1 MPLVKVTARV
11 PFGTGAGGCER
22 ANEDGQTTH
31 VEAKAASADQAPIDL
46 LEMMPTMKTDLDLAL
61 SRVMDGLVAP
71 GGMLQLGAHRQFD
84 RDLPLIAAAPPSL
97 AHYFAYFCAQH
108 GDKEFLIDDGVRL
121 TFAQAYAAARTAAG
135 GLVAGH
141 GVARGDRVGIAARN
155 SANWVVAYMAVLMA
169 GGVAVLLN
177 GWWSGDELVVGV
189 DMVGCRLVLADRQR
203 AERLAGAGHGA
214 QVLVI
219 AHDCAPDV
227 GLAALTAKGGDAA
240 TPLPELAGDDLA
252 TVLFTSGS
260 TGTSKGAVSNHR
272 GVVQGTFNYL
282 AQTLVV
288 LGIMTER
295 GQAPDPSSQPC
306 ALVNVPLFHVTGEVP
321 VLLQSFAIARKLVI
335 MARWDAVRAMEL
347 IARERVSYFVGV
359 PLMSFE
365 IATHPD
371 RDRYDLSS
379 CVTFAAGGAPRPV
392 DHVERIRREL
402 PHAYP
407 ILGYGLTETNG
418 VGCGNFN
425 ENYLAKPG
433 STGSASRPLVDLA
446 ILDDDGRALAAGSV
460 GEVAIR
466 SVANF
471 IGYWD
476 NPEATRAAIMPDGYF
491 RTGDLGYLDDDGYL
505 FIVDRKK
512 DIIIRGG
519 ENISCI
525 EVESAIYGHPAIAEA
540 SVFGLPHDLYGEVP
554 AAVYLAKPGIVVD
567 EADLR
572 AYLADRIAPFKI
584 PVKFWHVDQPLPR
597 LGTEKVD
604 KRAIRETYRHQ
615 WAETVK

>member
-1 MPLVKVTARV
+1 
-11 PFGTGAGGCER
+11 
-22 ANEDGQTTH
+22 
-31 VEAKAASADQAPIDL
+31 
-46 LEMMPTMKTDLDLAL
+46 MKTELDLAL

-71 GGMLQLGAHRQFD
+71 GSMLQLGSHRQFD
-84 RDLPLIAAAPPSL
+84 RDLPVIATAPPSL
-97 AHYFAYFCAQH
+97 AHYFGHFCALH
-108 GDKEFLIDDGVRL
+108 GDKEFLIDEGVRL
-121 TFAQAYAAARTAAG
+121 SFAQTYAAARTAAG
-135 GLVAGH
+135 GLIAGH
-141 GVARGDRVGIAARN
+141 GLAQGERVGIAARN

-177 GWWSGDELVVGV
+177 GWWSGEELAHGV
-189 DMVGCRLVLADRQR
+189 DLVGCRLVLADRQR
-203 AERLAGAGHGA
+203 AERLAAQTHGA
-214 QVLVI
+214 QVLLI
-219 AHDCAPDV
+219 AHDCAPHV
-227 GLAALTAKGGDAA
+227 GLAALTANGGDATVA
-240 TPLPELAGDDLA
+240 LPELTGDDLA

-260 TGTSKGAVSNHR
+260 TGTSKGAVSDHR
-272 GVVQGTFNYL
+272 GVVQGTFNYI
-282 AQTLVV
+282 AQTVTV

-295 GQAPDPSSQPC
+295 GEAPAAGSQPC

-335 MARWDAVRAMEL
+335 MARWDATTAMAL
-347 IARERVSYFVGV
+347 IERERVTYFVGV

-418 VGCGNFN
+418 VGCGNYN

-446 ILDDDGRALAAGSV
+446 ILDDAGLPLAAGV
-460 GEVAIR
+460 IGEVAIR

-491 RTGDLGYLDDDGYL
+491 RTGDLGTIDADGYL

-525 EVESAIYGHPAIAEA
+525 EVESAIYGHPAVAEA
-540 SVFGLPHDLYGEVP
+540 SVFGLPHELYGEVP
-554 AAVYLAKPGIVVD
+554 AVVFLAKPGAAVD
-567 EADLR
+567 AECLR
-572 AYLADRIAPFKI
+572 AWLGERIAPFKI
-584 PVKFWHVDQPLPR
+584 PVQYWQVSAPLPR

-604 KRAIRETYRHQ
+604 KRALRETYQRE
-615 WAETVK
+615 WAETVR